1 MLHWSLCRLRDDTK
15 TLLSRFLSVAKCRG
29 SSWVVGRAWVVGVG
43 VGRGQKKSFSNKK
56 LN

>member
-1 MLHWSLCRLRDDTK
+1 MLHWSLGRLRDDTK
-15 TLLSRFLSVAKCRG
+15 SLLYFLSVAKCRG